1 MRGAWMWPAFL
12 ACTIGDGLLLHQLPV
27 WGDATRTVPATLFSG
42 FVNLLVVAVVA
53 PGVGRVLRR
62 RRRPDLP
69 RPVATDYAGTALVGL
84 VTALLL
90 VAGLLHHP
98 AVAAQERAL
107 RTQAAAARNYLVT
120 AAPPRLHA
128 RLGGADALKIT
139 DDLYRTCVPDGR
151 RRAFCV
157 LVRTTQDPPIV
168 REDLDRT
175 PNARYN
181 RAGGFSGP

>member
-1 MRGAWMWPAFL
+1 MFL
-12 ACTIGDGLLLHQLPV
+12 AATIGDGLLLHQLPV

-42 FVNLLVVAVVA
+42 FVNLLVAAIAAPAV
-53 PGVGRVLRR
+53 GGLLRR

-69 RPVATDYAGTALVGL
+69 RLVASNYAGTALIGL
-84 VTALLL
+84 VTALLFL
-90 VAGLLHHP
+90 AGVLHHP

-107 RTQAAAARNYLVT
+107 RTQAAAARNYLLT

-128 RLGGADALKIT
+128 RLGGADVLKLT
-139 DDLYRTCVPDGR
+139 DGLYRTCVPDRR

-157 LVRTTQDPPIV
+157 LVRTTQDPPTV

-175 PNARYN
+175 PNARYS
-181 RAGGFSGP
+181 RSGGFSGR